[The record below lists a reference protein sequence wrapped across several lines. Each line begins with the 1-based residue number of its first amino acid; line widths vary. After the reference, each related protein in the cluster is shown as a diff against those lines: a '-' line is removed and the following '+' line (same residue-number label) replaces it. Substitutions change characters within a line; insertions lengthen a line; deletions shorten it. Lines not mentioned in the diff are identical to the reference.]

1 MGKRPVIRAARLGVH
16 WFSTLK
22 FVNLKPSAASLLNRR
37 GFDANAVN
45 FGVVAGQCALC

>member
-22 FVNLKPSAASLLNRR
+22 FVNLKPSAASLSMR
-37 GFDANAVN
+37 AV
-45 FGVVAGQCALC
+45 GVPRMP